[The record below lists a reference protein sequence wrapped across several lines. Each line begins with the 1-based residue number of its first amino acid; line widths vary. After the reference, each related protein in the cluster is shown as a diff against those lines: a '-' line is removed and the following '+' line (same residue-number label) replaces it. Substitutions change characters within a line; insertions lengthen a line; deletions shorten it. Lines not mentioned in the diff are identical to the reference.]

1 MNEVLNVIKR
11 RRSIRKFEAR
21 QVGEADIAA
30 IIEAGIHA
38 PTANNEQPWHFT
50 VIQNPEF
57 LREINDTV
65 RTVMAAS
72 DTEWVRN
79 MGNNP
84 AFQVTYN
91 SPTLI
96 VVSGRTDGISWKVDC
111 SAAIENML
119 LAAESLGLG
128 TVWLGLMRHY
138 FSQEGA
144 AKRLGIPEGY
154 EPFYGVSVGYSA
166 FKGTPA
172 CPTRKTDVVNF
183 IR

>member
-1 MNEVLNVIKR
+1 MNEVLNVIKQ
-11 RRSIRKFEAR
+11 RRSIRKFESR
-21 QVGEADIAA
+21 QVGEADVEA
-30 IIEAGIHA
+30 IIEAGIYA

-65 RTVMAAS
+65 RSTMAAS
-72 DTEWVRN
+72 DIEWVKK
-79 MGNNP
+79 MGENP
-84 AFQVTYN
+84 AFQVTYG

-96 VVSGRTDGISWKVDC
+96 VVSGRTDGMSWKVDC

-119 LAAESLGLG
+119 LAAQSLGLG
-128 TVWLGLMRHY
+128 TVWLGLMRHF
-138 FSQEGA
+138 FSQPDA
-144 AKRLGIPEGY
+144 ATRLGIPEGY

-166 FKGTPA
+166 LKGTPA
-172 CPTRKTDVVNF
+172 SPKRKMDVVNY